1 MTGRIVGGIAGD
13 VTNFGMF
20 EGMKEAESQFVHGG
34 KAAPTDENSNFL
46 REVRYVEHDVGAVC
60 GFS

>member
-13 VTNFGMF
+13 VANFGMF

-34 KAAPTDENSNFL
+34 KPHLQMKIVIFCVKYAM
-46 REVRYVEHDVGAVC
+46 
-60 GFS
+60 